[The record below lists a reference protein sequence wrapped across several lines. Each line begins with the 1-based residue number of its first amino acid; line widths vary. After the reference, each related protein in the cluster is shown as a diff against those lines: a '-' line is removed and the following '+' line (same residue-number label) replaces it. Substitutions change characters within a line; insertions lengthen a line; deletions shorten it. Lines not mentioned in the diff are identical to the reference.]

1 MLCDQLN
8 ALFVPFADP
17 SPPMT
22 ATLPWPDI
30 DTVLLDMDGTLLD
43 LHFDNHFW
51 LELLPQRYAELHGI
65 SRAMAELELA
75 PLFNEHV
82 GKLTWYCLDYW
93 SRELNL
99 PIREM
104 KREIAELIALRPSAD
119 EFLAALRQAGKRVV
133 LITNAHRDSLSLKL
147 EKIELAPWFDRLIS
161 SHDYG
166 YPKEEAQFW
175 YALRQDLEFD
185 PSRAL
190 FIDDSLPILR
200 SARRFG
206 IAHLLAV
213 REPDSRRAPKDTEE
227 FAAVEDY
234 RDLASSLT
242 GPLACRLALP
252 WVGQKPYTTQQL
264 PPAEPT
270 QDELG
275 PSNIET
281 ANAGRRDPAF
291 AVQKPRMIDRK

>member
-1 MLCDQLN
+1 
-8 ALFVPFADP
+8 
-17 SPPMT
+17 MT
-22 ATLPWPDI
+22 ATLPWSDI

-93 SRELNL
+93 TRELNL

-166 YPKEEAQFW
+166 YPKEEPQFW
-175 YALRQDLEFD
+175 HALRQDLEFD
-185 PSRAL
+185 PARAL

-200 SARRFG
+200 SAQRFG

-213 REPDSRRAPKDTEE
+213 REPDSRSAPKDTEE
-227 FAAVEDY
+227 FAAVDDY
-234 RDLASSLT
+234 RDLIRNLQ
-242 GPLACRLALP
+242 G
-252 WVGQKPYTTQQL
+252 
-264 PPAEPT
+264 
-270 QDELG
+270 
-275 PSNIET
+275 
-281 ANAGRRDPAF
+281 DPA
-291 AVQKPRMIDRK
+291 